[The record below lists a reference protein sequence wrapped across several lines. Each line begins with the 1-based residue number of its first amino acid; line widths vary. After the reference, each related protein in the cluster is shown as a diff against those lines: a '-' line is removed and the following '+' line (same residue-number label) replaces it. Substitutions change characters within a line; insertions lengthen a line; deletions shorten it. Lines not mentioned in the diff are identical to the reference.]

1 MAVTEQEVALLEALR
16 QKKARMREEI
26 IEEHETTKTPPKESL
41 PKVPQTRLKPQPQS
55 RNSTARSEVL
65 ARSTGPVDSKERILL
80 YLNAPVT
87 DRHLIDTAEPSPD
100 LSDFLSFGSDEEST
114 PRSSWAPTSSG
125 QPRPDSS
132 VSPNTRQGSRKSQ
145 RKGPGPIT
153 PPNAARLSA
162 VGAISAFP
170 DGRAPE
176 ADPKTRLA
184 NGAGVQLLDERRL
197 ANALLMDE
205 QAGGGTAWAM

>member
-26 IEEHETTKTPPKESL
+26 IEEHETTKPPPKESL
-41 PKVPQTRLKPQPQS
+41 PKIPKTQLKPPPKS
-55 RNSTARSEVL
+55 RNSDVRSEVL

-80 YLNAPVT
+80 YLNAP
-87 DRHLIDTAEPSPD
+87 DADGHNIDTAEPSPD

-114 PRSSWAPTSSG
+114 PRSSWAPPHTG
-125 QPRPDSS
+125 QARPDSS
-132 VSPNTRQGSRKSQ
+132 ASPNARRGSRKNQ

-162 VGAISAFP
+162 VGAISALP
-170 DGRAPE
+170 DGRGHE